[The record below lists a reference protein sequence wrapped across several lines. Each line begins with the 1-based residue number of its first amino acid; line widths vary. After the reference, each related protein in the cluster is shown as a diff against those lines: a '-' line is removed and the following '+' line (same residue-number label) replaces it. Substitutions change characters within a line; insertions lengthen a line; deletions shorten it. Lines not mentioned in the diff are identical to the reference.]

1 MPAWTSELL
10 TSLEQLERLR
20 PEWDRLAASHPIPM
34 AQADWVLTAAA
45 TIDSNADFRTF
56 IVRGADGSLGGV
68 APLMLNGAGP
78 VAKLVQIGF
87 RTYEPPCLVF
97 EEESA
102 LRALL
107 EAVGGLGLPLLLRGA
122 YADTEQAGVFADV
135 PRGGLR
141 PAVGGNWSTAYKRL
155 DIPDLDVTIA
165 GKRRSLVK
173 RKRKAAEKMGDL
185 EVAFFSPAVD
195 ELDAALDELVAVENA
210 GWKGRAGTSLH
221 HDTGLQE
228 FFRRYAKLCAEHRRV
243 RFGRVS
249 IAGKVAAMRMDVEW
263 AGQRWE
269 LKIGFDEAY
278 SDVSPGQLLSYETF
292 RDAMARGLTVHN
304 FLGGYEPSWQ
314 DDWGVEVRPVTN
326 LRRYPSS
333 LRGLVALG
341 TDTIDYAV
349 RKYAAW
355 AEKKKAAPSPPT

>member
-1 MPAWTSELL
+1 MPVWTSELL
-10 TSLEQLERLR
+10 EHFEQLERLR
-20 PEWDRLAASHPIPM
+20 PEWNRLAATDPVPM
-34 AQADWVLTAAA
+34 SQADWVLTAAA
-45 TIDSNADFRTF
+45 TIDRNAAFRTLV
-56 IVRGADGSLGGV
+56 VRGPDGSLGGV
-68 APLMLNGAGP
+68 APLMLEGAGP
-78 VAKLVQIGF
+78 VATLVQIGF

-97 EEESA
+97 QDASA

-107 EAVGGLGLPLLLRGA
+107 EAVGRLGLPLLLRGA
-122 YADTEQAGVFADV
+122 YADTEQARVFADV
-135 PRGGLR
+135 PRGGIR
-141 PAVGGNWSTAYKRL
+141 PAVGGNWSTAHKRL
-155 DIPDLDVTIA
+155 DIPDLEATIA

-173 RKRKAAEKMGDL
+173 RKRKAAEKMGDV
-185 EVAFFSPAVD
+185 EVTFFSPAVG
-195 ELDAALDELVAVENA
+195 EVDAALDELVAVENA

-228 FFRRYAKLCAEHRRV
+228 FFRRYARLGAERRAV
-243 RFGRVS
+243 RFGRVT
-249 IAGKVAAMRMDVEW
+249 IAGKVAAARMDVEW

-292 RDAMARGLTVHN
+292 KDAMARGLSVHN

-333 LRGLVALG
+333 PRGLVALG
-341 TDTIDYAV
+341 ADTIEYAV
-349 RKYAAW
+349 RRYAAR
-355 AEKKKAAPSPPT
+355 AEKKNPAPSPPS